1 MVVVKVWSVMTTG
14 TTISADLGGSS
25 NYSKEKLEGRS
36 GKGFHMNSIWI

>member
-1 MVVVKVWSVMTTG
+1 MVVAKGRLVIITG

-25 NYSKEKLEGRS
+25 KYSREKLEDRS